1 MDLSEQ
7 GLPCDGDDTGW
18 RWHGVA
24 AHAHAVA
31 RRRRR
36 EMVLRVCRKRWQR
49 RPFLS
54 SFFIIFHFSS
64 FLHHFLLCFEL
75 QGGGKATLT
84 LQGPG
89 LTIDGEVRVL
99 AAFSELSTK
108 QEFTPGFCIL
118 NGNSRRSSYRE
129 RERESTNDRWRW

>member
-1 MDLSEQ
+1 MMVTTQ
-7 GLPCDGDDTGW
+7 GGGGTEWLRTRTQWHAEGGVKWFYVFAANDGN
-18 RWHGVA
+18 GVRFF
-24 AHAHAVA
+24 HH
-31 RRRRR
+31 
-36 EMVLRVCRKRWQR
+36 
-49 RPFLS
+49 FS
-54 SFFIIFHFSS
+54 SFSIFSS